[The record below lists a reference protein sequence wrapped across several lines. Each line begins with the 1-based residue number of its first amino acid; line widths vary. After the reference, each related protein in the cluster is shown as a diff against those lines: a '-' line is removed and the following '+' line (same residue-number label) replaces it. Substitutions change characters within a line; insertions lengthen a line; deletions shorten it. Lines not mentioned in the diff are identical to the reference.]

1 MVVILKCQYL
11 FSTTTTHFGP
21 WDFTSEL
28 ECYIFCKI
36 IPPLI
41 LSLCLGFGACH
52 DQRSGLLYSWPL
64 IFSCLSCPTQFVR
77 EKYWTHLSN
86 QGVKIHVREVQPQ
99 IFSFKTKN
107 YNNYQEAK
115 VNSVNKPGTCCFM
128 FKMGGDLISL
138 IPDPLAIVNWQW

>member
-1 MVVILKCQYL
+1 LTKLLK
-11 FSTTTTHFGP
+11 ST
-21 WDFTSEL
+21 SR
-28 ECYIFCKI
+28 
-36 IPPLI
+36 LI
-41 LSLCLGFGACH
+41 DSDHKYHLIRSYLSLQFYVSSFK
-52 DQRSGLLYSWPL
+52 SGLLYSWPL

-138 IPDPLAIVNWQW
+138 IPDPLAIVNWQWFTAMGGIFVPYIS